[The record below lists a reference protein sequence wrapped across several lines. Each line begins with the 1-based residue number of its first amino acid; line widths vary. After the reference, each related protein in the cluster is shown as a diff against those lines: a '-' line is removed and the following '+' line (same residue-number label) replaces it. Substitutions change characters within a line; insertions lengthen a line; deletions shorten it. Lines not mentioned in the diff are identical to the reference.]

1 MKQKRTSKKKKIEL
15 YDDSWMYILLL
26 TTLLILIT
34 SVKSFTFTFSSI
46 NLSYSIFLLPFLFF
60 ITNYI
65 TKKYGYKRTIV
76 AISASSV
83 GMVLFNVLM
92 SLIVG
97 KSIDLVFLSSSF
109 SAYVTSQFVNLTI
122 YYFLLQNTNLP
133 FILVFLTNIFALLT
147 LYMFYTLISISTIV
161 IEDYWKGYFLT
172 ILFQIIP
179 CLVLAKL
186 DMFIKKGQEIIKD

>member
-1 MKQKRTSKKKKIEL
+1 MKQKRTSRKKEIKL

-26 TTLLILIT
+26 TTLLILTT
-34 SVKSFTFTFSSI
+34 SIKSFTFTFSSI

-60 ITNYI
+60 IANYI
-65 TKKYGYKRTIV
+65 TKKYDYKRTIV

-97 KSIDLVFLSSSF
+97 QGIELVFLSSSF
-109 SAYVTSQFVNLTI
+109 SAYITSQFVNLTI

-172 ILFQIIP
+172 IIFQAIP
-179 CLVLAKL
+179 CLILARL
-186 DMFIKKGQEIIKD
+186 DMLVKKGQEIIKD